1 MGLSASYIEYKDLP
15 EDLKDQLEN
24 EIFRI
29 GDTQKPENLY
39 NNIIRSTGTVG
50 TISTL
55 FEVPFGLV
63 MRLRELNNLV

>member
-1 MGLSASYIEYKDLP
+1 MSQPEIKYEDLP

-29 GDTQKPENLY
+29 GDTQNPENLY
-39 NNIIRSTGTVG
+39 NNIIGSTGTVG

-63 MRLRELNNLV
+63 MRLRELNNFV